1 MADRDPHLATA
12 GHNILIMDDHSVP
25 GPEVRGG
32 GGAVIN
38 MFIFITSSASAP
50 LHRATHY
57 AQMYYSVSDQTWCRV
72 HHRCGPAKVASGQLG
87 TRDMTGLENII
98 IAANNQFL
106 LLSTEVRLLYFL
118 WLC

>member
-1 MADRDPHLATA
+1 MADRDTHLARA

-25 GPEVRGG
+25 GPEVQGG
-32 GGAVIN
+32 GGAVIT

-106 LLSTEVRLLYFL
+106 LLSTEVKLLYFL